1 FMTMAGMA
9 VMPSRMRC
17 TTGRSCCFAV
27 AWRRV
32 FGVVLAACARSCRW
46 ACSASSSCSA
56 GDGVEHAV
64 GDTGQVPAFELGVVV
79 GADAGEDGD
88 FFAAQSR
95 DTAAAI
101 GGQPDLLRGDPG
113 ASGGQELAYLA
124 LAVHTLRL

>member
-1 FMTMAGMA
+1 MG
-9 VMPSRMRC
+9 
-17 TTGRSCCFAV
+17 
-27 AWRRV
+27 V
-32 FGVVLAACARSCRW
+32 FSLVELQG
-46 ACSASSSCSA
+46 A

-124 LAVHTLRL
+124 LAVHTLRLRPVALRWGVLAVRG